1 MSSMSKKA
9 FRESVN
15 KFARLCEE
23 YVSDVLVIIHDK
35 DDALDMTAEII
46 MRRVDDEWRIPIGV
60 SGDGAV
66 SIVALQVTEGYL
78 PLTKEKLFLFL
89 WDKTYRMLC
98 AEQEQHR
105 WLVEQKNAAY
115 AREAEFKA
123 MLQTIEANG
132 YPNHPVD
139 EWQKAVANGVTRM
152 GYAHWVIE
160 QMKFKPNCGIAAK

>member
-1 MSSMSKKA
+1 MSNKE

-23 YVSDVLVIIHDK
+23 YVSDVLVVIHDK

-46 MRRVDDEWRIPIGV
+46 MRRVDDEWRVPIGV
-60 SGDGAV
+60 SGDGEV
-66 SIVALQVTEGYL
+66 SIAALPDTEGYL
-78 PLTKEKLFLFL
+78 SLTEENLYLFL
-89 WDKTYRMLC
+89 WDQTCKMFH

-105 WLVEQKNAAY
+105 SLVEQKNAAY
-115 AREAEFKA
+115 TREAEFKA

-160 QMKFKPNCGIAAK
+160 QMKFKPNCGIAEK